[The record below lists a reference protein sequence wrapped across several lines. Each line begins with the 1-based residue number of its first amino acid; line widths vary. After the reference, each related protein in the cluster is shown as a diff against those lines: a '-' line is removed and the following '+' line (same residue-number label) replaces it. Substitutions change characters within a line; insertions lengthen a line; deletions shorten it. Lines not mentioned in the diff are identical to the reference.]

1 VIEDSGKERGIE
13 DCSNHRQG
21 KADGKSV
28 VLGPTVTFSQRGA
41 GSLSQTPIAGGP
53 IETRAM

>member
-1 VIEDSGKERGIE
+1 MAVKRGESRIVVITGK
-13 DCSNHRQG
+13 G